1 MTRARAANRARMTLD
16 EGKERFIQTWGTVG
30 SEWGVNRT
38 MAMIHALLL
47 VSPEALSAEEVME
60 QLGISRGNANMNLR
74 ALIDWGLVYKALK
87 AGERRDFF
95 VAEKDM
101 YKVIKAVITQRKK
114 RELEPLL
121 RVLDELGQVDGDSDE
136 ERQFKEVVRD
146 IKLFSGKADSA
157 LDALVNSNADWLV
170 SRVMRM

>member
-1 MTRARAANRARMTLD
+1 MTLD

-47 VSPEALSAEEVME
+47 VSPEPLNAEEVME
-60 QLGISRGNANMNLR
+60 ELNISRGNANMNLR
-74 ALIDWGLVYKALK
+74 ALIDWGLVYKSMK

-121 RVLDELGQVDGDSDE
+121 RVLDELGEVKGDSPE
-136 ERQFKEVVRD
+136 EQQFREVVKD

>member
-1 MTRARAANRARMTLD
+1 MTLD
-16 EGKERFIQTWGTVG
+16 EGKEKFIQTWGTVG

-47 VSPEALSAEEVME
+47 VSPEPLNAEEVMAE
-60 QLGISRGNANMNLR
+60 LNISRGNANMNLR
-74 ALIDWGLVYKALK
+74 ALIDWGLVYKSMK

-121 RVLDELGQVDGDSDE
+121 RVLDELGEVKGESDD
-136 ERQFKEVVRD
+136 ERQFREVVKD

>member
-1 MTRARAANRARMTLD
+1 MTLE
-16 EGKERFIQTWGTVG
+16 EGREKFIQTWGTVG

-47 VSPEALSAEEVME
+47 VSPEPLSAEEVME
-60 QLGISRGNANMNLR
+60 QLNISRGNANMNLR
-74 ALIDWGLVYKALK
+74 ALIDWGLIYKALK

-95 VAEKDM
+95 EAEKDM
-101 YKVIKAVITQRKK
+101 YKVIKAVIVQRKK

-121 RVLDELGQVDGDSDE
+121 RVLDELGKVGGASAE
-136 ERQFKEVVRD
+136 ERQFAEVIKD

>member
-1 MTRARAANRARMTLD
+1 M
-16 EGKERFIQTWGTVG
+16 
-30 SEWGVNRT
+30 
-38 MAMIHALLL
+38 
-47 VSPEALSAEEVME
+47 
-60 QLGISRGNANMNLR
+60 
-74 ALIDWGLVYKALK
+74 K

-121 RVLDELGQVDGDSDE
+121 RVLDELGEVRGDSDE
-136 ERQFKEVVRD
+136 EQQFREVVKD

>member
-1 MTRARAANRARMTLD
+1 MTLD
-16 EGKERFIQTWGTVG
+16 EGKEKFIQTWGTVG

-47 VSPEALSAEEVME
+47 VSPEPLNAEEVMAE
-60 QLGISRGNANMNLR
+60 LNISRGNANMNLR
-74 ALIDWGLVYKALK
+74 ALIDWGLVYKSMK

-121 RVLDELGQVDGDSDE
+121 RVLDELGEVKGESDD
-136 ERQFKEVVRD
+136 ERQFREVIKD

>member
-1 MTRARAANRARMTLD
+1 MTLD

-47 VSPEALSAEEVME
+47 VSPEALNAEEVMTA
-60 QLGISRGNANMNLR
+60 LNISRGNANMNLR
-74 ALIDWGLVYKALK
+74 ALIDWGLVYKSMK

-121 RVLDELGQVDGDSDE
+121 RVLDELGEVRGNSAE
-136 ERQFKEVVRD
+136 EQQFREVVKD